1 MIALMLEGAEED
13 LEAAFNYY
21 EVRRSG
27 LGGELV
33 DEFRRAV
40 SQILEFP
47 GAWQA
52 LDETYRRCRLHRFPY
67 GGGVSGGPAGRESDH
82 RRCGAP
88 EPGTRMVVDARSP
101 IIVMFTPARGS
112 IERKPA
118 GGGSLT

>member
-67 GGGVSGGPAGRESDH
+67 GVVYGVDRPAGK
-82 RRCGAP
+82 
-88 EPGTRMVVDARSP
+88 V
-101 IIVMFTPARGS
+101 IIVAVAHLSRGPGWWWT
-112 IERKPA
+112 RDRQ
-118 GGGSLT
+118 